1 MKKILATVLALTMIV
16 GMSIV
21 PTFAA
26 YDGDPSSISI
36 TANYSKPADAQ
47 DTSVVVYDVN
57 VAYDNTVF
65 TYTANG
71 DKLVWNP
78 SALDYTT
85 EVPGE
90 GGSWNEDS
98 ATITV
103 TNKSNSAIT
112 ITAVANNGFNVTA
125 SANCASAVGAGE
137 EGANAPTTATLVV
150 TAPATISQTVT
161 ANVTVAID

>member
-26 YDGDPSSISI
+26 YNGDPASISI
-36 TANYSKPADAQ
+36 TANYTKPADAQ

-57 VAYDNTVF
+57 VAYDDTVF

-78 SALDYTT
+78 SALNYTT

-90 GGSWNEDS
+90 GGNWDHDE

-103 TNKSNSAIT
+103 TNKSNAAIT
-112 ITAVANNGFNVTA
+112 ITAVANNGFDVTE

-137 EGANAPTTATLVV
+137 EGANAPTTAEL
-150 TAPATISQTVT
+150 TVT
-161 ANVTVAID
+161 PPESIAATTTVTVTVTIA